1 MAQLCVA
8 YVLLRFPR
16 LSETFVAEEIR
27 SIKKKGVSL
36 RIFSLLRNEDE
47 LIHPVSQELLA
58 DVQYAPGLLSGSLW
72 LAQGYFLV
80 KAPAK
85 YIALLA
91 ATLSQPAPRPSSL
104 LKRIAIFLKGA
115 WIARQLEGRGVE
127 LVHTHF
133 AWLSAIAAM
142 VMGRLLDIPFT
153 CTAHAYDIYWSE
165 KNDLLRLTSSVAER
179 VITISD
185 ANKKAILKNNPGVPE
200 EKVSVIHCGIDL
212 ECFQPPPA
220 RPIDSVVQIT
230 SVGRLRAKKGHE
242 TLIRACAKLQSQN
255 VDFQCVI
262 MGSGELEQPL
272 KALISELKL
281 NNRVTLAGAT
291 SQDWVRERLGRSDV
305 FVLAC
310 VTEESGDRDGI
321 PVSIMEAMAMGVPV
335 ISTPVSGIPELVRHE
350 ETGLLVTERNASELA
365 SAIERLAADEE
376 LRHRVAQNAL
386 NLICREYDINRNTAE
401 LRSLF
406 EEAVYAK
413 KQMI

>member
-1 MAQLCVA
+1 MTELQAA

-16 LSETFVAEEIR
+16 LTETFVAEEIR
-27 SIKKKGVSL
+27 NIKKKGVSL

-47 LIHPVSQELLA
+47 LIHPVSQALLA
-58 DVQYAPGLLSGSLW
+58 EVQYAPGPLSRSLW
-72 LAQGYFLV
+72 LAQGYFLL

-91 ATLSQPAPRPSSL
+91 TTLRQPAPRLSSL
-104 LKRIAIFLKGA
+104 LKRTDIFLKGI
-115 WIARQLEGRGVE
+115 WVARQLEGSGVE

-142 VMGRLLDIPFT
+142 VVGRLLDIPFT

-179 VITISD
+179 VITISET
-185 ANKKAILKNNPGVPE
+185 NKKAILENNPAVPAD
-200 EKVSVIHCGIDL
+200 KVRVIRCGIDL
-212 ECFQPPPA
+212 DCFQPPRA
-220 RPIDSVVQIT
+220 RQNSNVLQIT
-230 SVGRLRAKKGHE
+230 SVGRLMPKKGHE
-242 TLIRACAKLQSQN
+242 YLIRACAKLQAQH

-262 MGSGELEQPL
+262 VGSGELEQPL
-272 KALISELKL
+272 KNLVSELNL

-291 SQDWVRERLGRSDV
+291 SQDWVRERLSRSDV

-310 VTEESGDRDGI
+310 VPQKNGDRDGI
-321 PVSIMEAMAMGVPV
+321 PVSMMDAMAMGVPV
-335 ISTPVSGIPELVRHE
+335 ISTRVSGIPELVRDE
-350 ETGLLVTERNASELA
+350 DTGLLVTGQSASELA

-376 LRHRVAQNAL
+376 LRQRIIQNAL
-386 NLICREYDINRNTAE
+386 DLICREYDIKCNTAK

-406 EEAVYAK
+406 EEVSRAK